1 MRGQCV
7 FAELRRPR
15 IMHSNVRSV
24 NETAAENIGSYSR
37 QITLDVHL
45 SDVHLS
51 ILLNALYVRPN
62 TRNYAS
68 RHEEMIRQCAPLKY
82 LAQYVPRITAL
93 CCSVYIIN
101 RVIATSCLGPVKS
114 TKLGKFRL
122 VNVRYGTKYSN
133 CHDVLKCDTGST

>member
-1 MRGQCV
+1 MRGQRV

-24 NETAAENIGSYSR
+24 NETRAENIGSYSR

-82 LAQYVPRITAL
+82 LAQYVPRITVSID
-93 CCSVYIIN
+93 C
-101 RVIATSCLGPVKS
+101 VILVRLAT
-114 TKLGKFRL
+114 RL
-122 VNVRYGTKYSN
+122 VLFCLHYKSGH
-133 CHDVLKCDTGST
+133 CDVVLRPG